1 MRCDVIFFEQGSAM
15 ASGEKP
21 KRSLDEIFQV
31 RPQTQADGEVFQIG
45 DLAWLKSG
53 GPAMTVKKLG
63 EELTC
68 VWFSLKHEYHE
79 ASFAPV
85 LLTGSKPVIGEPI

>member
-1 MRCDVIFFEQGSAM
+1 M
-15 ASGEKP
+15 ASGEITSFRLKP
-21 KRSLDEIFQV
+21 QAQAAPLTPDANGKDFQL
-31 RPQTQADGEVFQIG
+31 G
-45 DLAWLKSG
+45 DVAWLKSG